1 MSKIQ
6 TLNAEGNQTL
16 KAKTTTM
23 NTYKEKIILTYRHL
37 IEVHEELLTRIIN
50 VGMAGDYAEV
60 NEVFEEGDNF
70 KFDLEMFRETKD
82 QNLQKLISFFDD
94 LEDLMNSLVNINGIK
109 DEDI

>member
-1 MSKIQ
+1 
-6 TLNAEGNQTL
+6 
-16 KAKTTTM
+16 M

-70 KFDLEMFRETKD
+70 KFDLEMFRKTGD
-82 QNLQKLISFFDD
+82 QNLNKLISFFDE
-94 LEDLMNSLVNINGIK
+94 LEVLMNSLANINGITEEELDDLTK
-109 DEDI
+109 